1 MRDGFLMALRVPG
14 RGALIAHV
22 PRHAWA
28 LSVCAVALLV
38 GVLVVDD
45 YGVMIDAEQNQRIAE
60 MNLRY
65 LAGDDDA
72 FDALVDSGV
81 RYYGAAF
88 ELPLQFVERIFSLDD
103 SRSLYLC
110 RHLLTHLFFV
120 AGGFAAYLLAW
131 RMFRRRGLALFAL
144 VVFLLHPRIYAH
156 SFFNP
161 KDPPFASM
169 FMICLL
175 LGHRAFEKATPGAFA
190 LCGLAAGLLTNLRV
204 LGAVFPVVLLAA
216 RVCDLVRAR
225 EWPERRRVG
234 ATSGLFALVAALTYY
249 VSMPSL
255 WGDPAERFVEMLG
268 TLSARPNPYPQAFFG
283 ETVLRVDVPA
293 HYLPVWFAI
302 TTPPLMLLLG
312 LAGAAAL
319 VPRGAGAAG
328 ALARD
333 APPRF
338 LAVIVACM
346 AVPVLAV
353 VALRSTLYDDWRHM
367 YFLWGPFALLATLG
381 LRALVALPERLP
393 ERRLRRRFQVA
404 VYCLTALGLGLVVA
418 QMAALHPYES
428 YYFNALVDRRGPEEL
443 RKRFHLYDYGSVK
456 GGHGYILDEYPDAV
470 LKLGRS
476 TSWLGVDAPRHLE
489 TLPRRQRARAKV
501 DTNADPEFYVVRQDN
516 REDFPL
522 GAADELFAPVVYT
535 RKVYGNTVWR
545 VATPD
550 PSRVGA
556 RTADRMRAI
565 YRETTAGAPT
575 LTGDFDTHEA
585 IYGGWAPLAG
595 PFDVYHDE
603 GTITWVKEDCPPG
616 GVSRKPRLTV
626 HPADANLHRAYKQ
639 RAHGVRVDGACM
651 WRLALPDYDI
661 AQLHVHGAGR
671 ITPRAYLSELRRRHA
686 RLRSRTPAA
695 SSTFDVYL
703 DAGGLTYIK
712 TPCAAADAEAPFFL
726 HVLPANAGDQFV
738 GVNRMLAALR
748 ALLGGR
754 PGFVTLN
761 FRWHGEGRRLGDVVG
776 TIADDLCMATRQLP
790 PYPIASIAT
799 GQIAADGAE
808 LWRVEFSVG
817 D

>member
-28 LSVCAVALLV
+28 LSVCAAALLV

-72 FDALVDSGV
+72 FNALVDSGV

-319 VPRGAGAAG
+319 VLRGAGAAG

-333 APPRF
+333 AAPRF

-456 GGHGYILDEYPDAV
+456 GGHGYILDQYPDAV

-489 TLPRRQRARAKV
+489 TLPRRQRTRAKV

>member
-1 MRDGFLMALRVPG
+1 MRDGLRMALRVPG
-14 RGALIAHV
+14 RGALVARA

-38 GVLVVDD
+38 GLLVVDD
-45 YGVMIDAEQNQRIAE
+45 YGVMIDAKQNQLVAE

-72 FDALVDSGV
+72 FNALEDSGV
-81 RYYGAAF
+81 RHYGAAF

-110 RHLLTHLFFV
+110 RHLLTHLFFI
-120 AGGFAAYLLAW
+120 AGGFATYLLAW
-131 RMFRRRGLALFAL
+131 RMFRRRTLALFAL

-175 LGHRAFEKATPGAFA
+175 LGHRAFAKATPGAFA

-204 LGAVFPVVLLAA
+204 LGAVFPAVFLAA

-225 EWPERRRVG
+225 EWIERRRVV
-234 ATSGLFALVAALTYY
+234 ATSGLFAVIAALSYY

-255 WGDPAERFVEMLG
+255 WGDPAESFVKMLG

-283 ETVLRVDVPA
+283 ETTLRSDVPA

-302 TTPPLMLLLG
+302 TTPPLVLLLG
-312 LAGAAAL
+312 MTGAAAFVL
-319 VPRGAGAAG
+319 RGAG

-353 VALRSTLYDDWRHM
+353 VVLRSTLYDDWRHM

-393 ERRLRRRFQVA
+393 RRRLRRRFQVA

-470 LKLGRS
+470 LKLGRP

-489 TLPRRQRARAKV
+489 TLPRPQRARVKV
-501 DTNADPEFYVVRQDN
+501 DPNADPEFYVVRQDN
-516 REDFPL
+516 RADFPL
-522 GAADELFAPVVYT
+522 GAADELFAPAVYT

-550 PSRVGA
+550 PARVDA

-585 IYGGWAPLAG
+585 IGGAPAPLAG

-616 GVSRKPRLTV
+616 GVSRKPKLTV

-671 ITPRAYLSELRRRHA
+671 ITPRAHMSELRRRHA
-686 RLRSRTPAA
+686 RLRSGAPAA
-695 SSTFDVYL
+695 SSIFNVYL
-703 DAGGLTYIK
+703 DAGGLTYSK

-738 GVNRMLAALR
+738 GVNRMLAPLH

-761 FRWHGEGRRLGDVVG
+761 FRWREVVG
-776 TIADDLCMATRQLP
+776 VVADELCMATRQLP

-808 LWRVEFSVG
+808 LWRVEFSAG